1 MVTMETEWMVDRQI
15 KNLTHHLNGG
25 TDEETKKDQS
35 LTWEELKG
43 FKKNKKSER
52 CRMTTRFTMLCASN
66 QYRTGRK

>member
-35 LTWEELKG
+35 LT
-43 FKKNKKSER
+43 
-52 CRMTTRFTMLCASN
+52 
-66 QYRTGRK
+66 